1 MKSETQRRISKEAQ
15 EMSVYKEKGSV
26 IITLHGSIG
35 RIAITQY
42 NTYVDRTLL
51 FFESF
56 IVPFD
61 KFFFMLSIFRLFELE
76 KEKAPGGIIKTITKE
91 ALSSF
96 KFIYPKIEEQTEIAT
111 ILLDMDKQITAL
123 ETKLEKYKKVKL
135 GMMQNLI
142 TGKIRLVCCANINYL
157 ICIKDTKCNY
167 KYLYLQEPII
177 IKAMNQ
183 AIEALEKLPLS
194 NRLLKQTHKTLLQG
208 VRGTHKLPGEFR
220 QSQNW
225 IGGSSLADA
234 TFIPP
239 YQDNLADLMT
249 DLEKFLHNENIPVPH
264 LIKVGIAHYQFETI
278 HPFLDGNGR
287 IGRLL
292 ITLYLVSNNLLH
304 KPTLYLSDFFEKN
317 KALYYDN
324 LTRVRT
330 HNDLTQWLKYFLE
343 GVRSTSENS
352 IQTFKSIIKL
362 RSEAEHKI
370 MSLGKKQALAKTFL
384 QFLYSKP
391 IADAGDIAEALEIN
405 VSTALRL
412 IDDFVKLNILK
423 EVTGFKRNRIF
434 AFDDYIKLFR

>member
-1 MKSETQRRISKEAQ
+1 VNLSNFKAGKPVQRYQYKSFEPNLVNIAWQIDNAELVMILSQANIKLGELNAFSQLIPDVDFFIKMHVLKEGTKSSKIEGTQTNLDEAIQKEAYIQPEKKDDWQ
-15 EMSVYKEKGSV
+15 EV
-26 IITLHGSIG
+26 
-35 RIAITQY
+35 Q
-42 NTYVDRTLL
+42 NYV
-51 FFESF
+51 
-56 IVPFD
+56 
-61 KFFFMLSIFRLFELE
+61 
-76 KEKAPGGIIKTITKE
+76 
-91 ALSSF
+91 
-96 KFIYPKIEEQTEIAT
+96 Q
-111 ILLDMDKQITAL
+111 
-123 ETKLEKYKKVKL
+123 
-135 GMMQNLI
+135 
-142 TGKIRLVCCANINYL
+142 
-157 ICIKDTKCNY
+157 
-167 KYLYLQEPII
+167 
-177 IKAMNQ
+177 AMNQ
-183 AIEALEKLPLS
+183 AIESLQNLPLS
-194 NRLLKQTHKTLLQG
+194 NRLLKQTHKILLQG

-225 IGGSSLADA
+225 IGGISLADA

-239 YQDNLADLMT
+239 YQDSVPDLMADL
-249 DLEKFLHNENIPVPH
+249 ERFLHNENIPVPH

-292 ITLYLVSNNLLH
+292 ITLFLVSNDLLH

-330 HNDLTQWLKYFLE
+330 HNDLTQWLKFFLE

-352 IQTFKSIIKL
+352 IQTFKNIIKL

-370 MSLGKKQALAKTFL
+370 ISLGKKQVLAKSFL
-384 QFLYSKP
+384 QYLYSSP
-391 IADAGDIAEALEIN
+391 ITDAADAAEALGIY

-412 IDDFVKLNILK
+412 MDDFIKLKILV